1 MFPVWQLV
9 PLRVT
14 QANPRGGVAGEAGSV
29 PAGEKVGLWPMNRK
43 EFVNRF
49 V

>member
-29 PAGEKVGLWPMNRK
+29 PAGEKGAVLKTASK
-43 EFVNRF
+43 EFV
-49 V
+49 